1 MSLSDVDLAP
11 FLSDAPPVPH
21 DVWIEAD
28 LYAVFDD
35 VQMLLLQLLI
45 IYSVKHLLYMSISGV
60 TIIFRRDL
68 LSVVRD
74 EWGGGGG

>member
-1 MSLSDVDLAP
+1 M
-11 FLSDAPPVPH
+11 
-21 DVWIEAD
+21 
-28 LYAVFDD
+28 
-35 VQMLLLQLLI
+35 LLQLLI

-60 TIIFRRDL
+60 TIIVIRRDL